1 MNRAHFTVQ
10 VMVVVALVLLV
21 SWPEQRRVRA
31 VSIWRTSADDWR
43 IARGGASGA
52 YASPDQVGLQ
62 SATAFGLPTGAT
74 SGLGSVD
81 DAALRIYDE
90 YLQILRRGAA
100 AAQAADAL
108 AARSNAII
116 GIVRILGTSQPVP
129 NARVVLRHI
138 RSGEIVARTISNGE
152 GQFSFLGVDPSE
164 YVVEFVDDQGA
175 VVATSG
181 SLSIGRSELKATSL
195 QVSPTGAFKSLAKS
209 AQATA
214 PEVVDAASDSGVTQ
228 ATSPAQTISPRY

>member
-1 MNRAHFTVQ
+1 MNRANFTVQ

-43 IARGGASGA
+43 LARGASGA
-52 YASPDQVGLQ
+52 YTSPDVGLH
-62 SATAFGLPTGAT
+62 SATALGVPTDAA
-74 SGLGSVD
+74 GSVD
-81 DAALRIYDE
+81 DASRRLYDE

-108 AARSNAII
+108 AARSNGII
-116 GIVRILGTSQPVP
+116 GVVRILGTRRPVP

-138 RSGEIVARTISNGE
+138 RTGQIVARTLSNGE

-175 VVATSG
+175 IVATSG
-181 SLSIGRSELKATSL
+181 ALSIGRSELKETSL
-195 QVSPTGAFKSLAKS
+195 QVSPTGTFKLLAQS

>member
-10 VMVVVALVLLV
+10 VMVVLALVLLV
-21 SWPEQRRVRA
+21 SWPAQRRVRA
-31 VSIWRTSADDWR
+31 VSIWRMSADEWR
-43 IARGGASGA
+43 LARGANGA

-62 SATAFGLPTGAT
+62 SATALGLPTDAAGP
-74 SGLGSVD
+74 VD
-81 DAALRIYDE
+81 DAARRLYDE

-100 AAQAADAL
+100 AAQAADVL

-116 GIVRILGTSQPVP
+116 GVVRILGTRQPVP

-138 RSGEIVARTISNGE
+138 RSGQIVARTLSNGE
-152 GQFSFLGVDPSE
+152 GQFSFPGVDPSE

-175 VVATSG
+175 IVATSG
-181 SLSIGRSELKATSL
+181 ALSIGRSELKETSL
-195 QVSPTGAFKSLAKS
+195 QVSPTGTFKSLAQS
-209 AQATA
+209 ARATA